1 MSPRPIKRRC
11 ISFYPDAD
19 LFSPIPRRVASGIIN
34 LHQDELEALRLVD
47 YLGLNQE
54 EAARQMGVSRGTVW
68 RLLDSG
74 RKKVVAMLVEHKQ
87 LVVKIATQLQSRKV

>member
-1 MSPRPIKRRC
+1 
-11 ISFYPDAD
+11 
-19 LFSPIPRRVASGIIN
+19 VASGIIN